1 MFQAGLRSRGYPE
14 AFSAGAV
21 REAGAA
27 QGALFRMQG
36 WTIPPQGAQP
46 GVPATSFS
54 TQPSVITPADL
65 RRLLFKR
72 KWIVITSTLIGLLVG
87 LYHAKTTTPLYEAT
101 ARINLDLGRTTNI
114 GIEEV
119 VGTNPSWGEEPDEEL
134 QTQAQIIRS
143 STVAIDAIDKLN
155 LYRVPPFS
163 DVFGKQPYNGH
174 ITSLQRDALIRV
186 FKGSTRVG
194 TVPDTGLI
202 DVTFQSTSPQIAMDA
217 ANAIVDAYRQRD
229 LQSRFQN
236 TQYISEWLSQQLTGL
251 KGQVVSN
258 QKALSDY
265 VQQHNI
271 VPTSGSNLDIDSLA
285 TVNQQL
291 AEAKADRIVKEA
303 RYKMA
308 QTRNPELLVSVA
320 PGTILSSLRQQQADL
335 MVQEATLRSKYGPQ
349 YPKIQELN
357 KQLASIQSDID
368 TEINNLNTRFK
379 AEYNT
384 AQQTENLMQS
394 RLDTLKQAAYQENK
408 SAAQYDILKH
418 DAEASAELYDA
429 LELKLQEAGITAGLS
444 SNNVDVIDPATYP
457 TGPVLPKK
465 RTDLLFGLLA
475 GLMAGIVIA
484 FIVESLDDTLRTSE
498 EAEAIAQLPTLAVV
512 PHFVVKKE
520 AVAPSKGAPALLPD
534 MVSYLEPQSLGA
546 EAFRTLRSAIM
557 LSGVD
562 RVPKILL
569 ITSSFAEEGKSTVAA
584 NLAISFAQ
592 REEKVLLVDT
602 DLRRGTTHLKFG
614 LHNRSGLSTVLAR
627 ESGADAYQRPIPGLP
642 NLIVLS
648 RGPSAPNPGEILAS
662 HAMED
667 LMKQWRTTFDR
678 VILDSSPVL
687 AVADSLSLGP
697 LVDNVMILIRAGVTR
712 KKALLRT
719 RELLRRSAAHISGT
733 VVNDVNLRLEH
744 YYTYARGYSYGYKSN
759 YGSGYG
765 AGYRKGQNGEK

>member
-1 MFQAGLRSRGYPE
+1 
-14 AFSAGAV
+14 
-21 REAGAA
+21 
-27 QGALFRMQG
+27 MQG

-46 GVPATSFS
+46 GTPATSFS
-54 TQPSVITPADL
+54 TQPVITPADL

-72 KWIVITSTLIGLLVG
+72 KWIVIFSALAGLLIG

-101 ARINLDLGRTTNI
+101 ARININLGRTTNI

-119 VGTNPSWGEEPDEEL
+119 VGTNNELGEEPDEEL

-143 STVAIDAIDKLN
+143 SSVAIEAIDKLN

-163 DVFGKQPYNGH
+163 DVFGKHPYNGH
-174 ITSLQRDALIRV
+174 TTSLQRDAMVRI
-186 FKGSTRVG
+186 FKGSTKVG
-194 TVPDTGLI
+194 VVPDTGLI
-202 DVTFQSTSPQIAMDA
+202 DVTFQSFSPQIAMDS

-229 LQSRFQN
+229 LQFRFQN
-236 TQYISEWLSQQLTGL
+236 TQNISAWLAQQLTGL
-251 KGQVVSN
+251 KGEVESN
-258 QKALSDY
+258 QKALADY
-265 VQQHNI
+265 VQEHNI
-271 VPTSGSNLDIDSLA
+271 VPTSAGGNLEIDSLA

-308 QTRNPELLVSVA
+308 KTRNPELLVSVA

-335 MVQEATLRSKYGPQ
+335 MVQAATLRSKFGPQ
-349 YPKIQELN
+349 YPKIQEIN

-368 TEINNLNTRFK
+368 TEINNLTTRFA

-384 AQQTENLMQS
+384 AQRTEDLMQS
-394 RLDTLKQAAYQENK
+394 RLDALKKEAYQENK

-418 DAEASAELYDA
+418 DAEASADLYDA
-429 LELKLQEAGITAGLS
+429 LELKLQEAGITAGLN

-465 RTDLLFGLLA
+465 LSDLMLGFLA

-498 EAEAIAQLPTLAVV
+498 EAEAIANLPTLAVV

-520 AVAPSKGAPALLPD
+520 PIALSKDAPALLPD

-562 RVPKILL
+562 RTPKILL

-614 LHNRSGLSTVLAR
+614 LPNRSGLSTVLAR
-627 ESGADAYQRPIPGLP
+627 ESGADAYQRPMADLP
-642 NLIVLS
+642 NLLVLS
-648 RGPSAPNPGEILAS
+648 RGPIAPNPGEMLSS

-687 AVADSLSLGP
+687 AVADSLALAP
-697 LVDNVMILIRAGVTR
+697 LVDNVMILIRAGITR
-712 KKALLRT
+712 KRALLRT

-733 VVNDVNLRLEH
+733 VINDVNLRLEH
-744 YYTYARGYSYGYKSN
+744 YYTYAKGYSYGYKSN

-765 AGYRKGQNGEK
+765 AGYGKGQNGKK